1 MTKHTFAL
9 SIPYETGFVVIRYF
23 ITDIRHQTRIRG
35 INYHMDGANLKLT
48 PYSDIYNLQLK
59 LKKMRAYVSLTFK
72 IMRTV
77 GEADDGRL

>member
-1 MTKHTFAL
+1 
-9 SIPYETGFVVIRYF
+9 
-23 ITDIRHQTRIRG
+23 
-35 INYHMDGANLKLT
+35 MDGANLKLT